1 MFDSSRT
8 ERPAF
13 LGVERSLTGKRWA
26 TRLGDERQALAI
38 AQRHGCPTRSA
49 GCWRRATSGSTP

>member
-1 MFDSSRT
+1 MSDVSRI

-38 AQRHGCPTRSA
+38 AQRHGLPDAICRLLA
-49 GCWRRATSGSTP
+49 ARDR